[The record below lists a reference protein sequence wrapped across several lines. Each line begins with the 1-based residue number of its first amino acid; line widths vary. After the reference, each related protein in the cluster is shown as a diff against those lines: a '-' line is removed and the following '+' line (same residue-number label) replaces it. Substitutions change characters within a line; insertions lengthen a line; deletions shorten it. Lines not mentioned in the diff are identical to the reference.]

1 MKPPARARAYL
12 PVVASTS
19 TSLFWGLS
27 YAVTKGLLQSM
38 TAIEIAVLRFLLA
51 SVALVITAAFTGSLK
66 PVKRAHWPRAIA
78 AGVIGISVYF
88 MFENNGLRLTSASAG
103 SLIIATIPILNLIVS
118 WLTRGERVTVLNTAG
133 VLLSFSGV
141 YLLVRLSSGPSDG
154 SSLAGNLL
162 VLGAAV
168 SWVAYTR
175 INAPLVKEY
184 DLATLN
190 TIETCIGTAALI
202 PVGLAAGVSFPE
214 LKADTLLGL
223 AYLGLICSAA
233 AYFLY
238 FVALR
243 ALGSVT
249 VTCFVNLVPVFG
261 VLGAVVFLGE
271 RITADKLLG
280 GLMIL
285 AGVALVTIQAPQD
298 RGASLTARSDTAP
311 C

>member
-1 MKPPARARAYL
+1 
-12 PVVASTS
+12 
-19 TSLFWGLS
+19 
-27 YAVTKGLLQSM
+27 M

>member
-1 MKPPARARAYL
+1 MRPQSPVKPYL
-12 PVVASTS
+12 AALASTS

-27 YAVTKGLLQSM
+27 YAVTKGLLDSM
-38 TAIEIAVLRFLLA
+38 TPIEIAIFRFLLA
-51 SVALVITAAFTGSLK
+51 SAVLVIASMLTGSLA
-66 PVKRAHWPRAIA
+66 PIKRAHWPRAIA

-88 MFENNGLRLTSASAG
+88 VFENNGLRLTSASAG

-118 WLTRGERVTVLNTAG
+118 WLARGERITVLNTAG

-141 YLLVRLSSGPSDG
+141 YFLVRMSSNPSDG
-154 SSLAGNLL
+154 SSLVGNLL

-184 DLATLN
+184 DLSTLN

-202 PVGLAAGVSFPE
+202 PAGLVAGVSFPQLE
-214 LKADTLLGL
+214 AFTILRL

-261 VLGAVVFLGE
+261 VLGAIAFLGE
-271 RITADKLLG
+271 RLTADKLLG

-285 AGVALVTIQAPQD
+285 AGVALVTIQAPKG
-298 RGASLTARSDTAP
+298 RRVELKSRSDTVPA
-311 C
+311 

>member
-1 MKPPARARAYL
+1 MRPQSPAKPYL
-12 PVVASTS
+12 AVLASTS

-27 YAVTKGLLQSM
+27 YAVTKGLLDSM
-38 TAIEIAVLRFLLA
+38 TPIEIAVFRFVLA
-51 SVALVITAAFTGSLK
+51 SVVLVITSLFTGSLK
-66 PVKRAHWPRAIA
+66 PIKRAHLPRAVA
-78 AGVIGISVYF
+78 AGVIGISIYF
-88 MFENNGLRLTSASAG
+88 LFENNGLKLTSASAG

-118 WLTRGERVTVLNTAG
+118 WLTRAERVTVLNTAG

-141 YLLVRLSSGPSDG
+141 YFLVRMSSNPSDG
-154 SSLAGNLL
+154 SSLVGNLL

-184 DLATLN
+184 DLSTLN

-202 PVGLAAGVSFPE
+202 PAGLVAGLSFPQLE
-214 LKADTLLGL
+214 VFTLLRL

-261 VLGAVVFLGE
+261 VIGAIAFLGE
-271 RITADKLLG
+271 RLTADKLLG

-285 AGVALVTIQAPQD
+285 VGVALVTIQAPKD
-298 RGASLTARSDTAP
+298 RRSEFRSRSDTVPA
-311 C
+311 

>member
-1 MKPPARARAYL
+1 MRPQSPAKPYL
-12 PVVASTS
+12 AVLASTS

-27 YAVTKGLLQSM
+27 YAVTKGLLDSM
-38 TAIEIAVLRFLLA
+38 TPIEIAVFRFVLA
-51 SVALVITAAFTGSLK
+51 SVVLVITPLYM
-66 PVKRAHWPRAIA
+66 PRAVA
-78 AGVIGISVYF
+78 AGVIGISIYF
-88 MFENNGLRLTSASAG
+88 LFENNGLKLTSASAG

-118 WLTRGERVTVLNTAG
+118 WLTRAERVTVLNTAG

-141 YLLVRLSSGPSDG
+141 YFLVRMSSNPSDG
-154 SSLAGNLL
+154 SSLVGNLL

-184 DLATLN
+184 DLSTLN

-202 PVGLAAGVSFPE
+202 PAGLVAGLSFPQLE
-214 LKADTLLGL
+214 VFTLLRL

-261 VLGAVVFLGE
+261 VLGAIAFLGE
-271 RITADKLLG
+271 RLTADKLLG

-285 AGVALVTIQAPQD
+285 VGVALVTIQAPKD
-298 RGASLTARSDTAP
+298 RRAELQSRSDTVPA
-311 C
+311 